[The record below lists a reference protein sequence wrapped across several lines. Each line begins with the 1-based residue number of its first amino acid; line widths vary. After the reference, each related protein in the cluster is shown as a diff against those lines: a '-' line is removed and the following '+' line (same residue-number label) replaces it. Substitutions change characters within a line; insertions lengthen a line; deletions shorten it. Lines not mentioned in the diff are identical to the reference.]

1 MRIRRVIS
9 VLCIGVLAAA
19 GLSSP
24 AAAAAPGITDWK
36 PCADRP
42 DVQCAT
48 LRVPLDWARPY
59 GPKISLAVARNP
71 VDDPSKR
78 VGTLFLNPGGP
89 GGPGTIL
96 ALYGDLVFSPAL
108 AEHFDLVGV
117 DPRGIAGS
125 TPVLCDGDPYPP
137 GLTLFPRG
145 AAEFRRFVE
154 ANRVFG
160 QSCADATGP
169 LISHVDTVSV
179 ARDHEAARVALG
191 EKEFNWLGLSYG
203 TQIGVQYANLFPH
216 RVRAMVFDSVLD
228 HSMGTEQMLL
238 DEAATVEDSFNR
250 FTRWCTATAACALH
264 GQDVGALFDRIV
276 AAADRNPMPVPGAA
290 RPVSGEDIRL
300 LTQEYLVFKEPNFF
314 RPVSGWLQLGQA
326 ISATLA
332 GNAEGFAIPAPE
344 GPQSS
349 QATGPACMDN
359 PSEIRTY
366 DEYQRLAQR
375 AKRIAPHL
383 QGASQSWTLL
393 RCTGYPVRATNPPRR
408 LDVRNAPPILMVN
421 ATHDASTA
429 YKWAWQLK
437 SQVRG
442 SVVLTRIGDGHTSSM
457 HDACARAAI
466 DRYLIDGVMP
476 APGSVCR

>member
-1 MRIRRVIS
+1 MRIRRLVS
-9 VLCIGVLAAA
+9 VLCIGALAAT
-19 GLSSP
+19 GLARPAP
-24 AAAAAPGITDWK
+24 AAGVIDWK

-42 DVQCAT
+42 DVQCGT

-78 VGTLFLNPGGP
+78 IGSLFLNPGGP

-96 ALYGDLVFSPAL
+96 ALYGDLIFSPAL
-108 AEHFDLVGV
+108 AERFDLVGV

-125 TPVLCDGDPYPP
+125 TPVLCSGDPYPP
-137 GLTLFPRG
+137 GLTLFPRD
-145 AAEFRRFVE
+145 AAGWRQFVQ

-179 ARDHEAARVALG
+179 ARDHEAVRAALG
-191 EKEFNWLGLSYG
+191 EPEFNWLGLSYG
-203 TQIGVQYANLFPH
+203 TQIGVQYANLYPH
-216 RVRAMVFDSVLD
+216 RVRAMVFDAVLD
-228 HSMGTEQMLL
+228 HSMGTERMLL

-250 FTRWCTATAACALH
+250 FAKWCTATAACALH
-264 GQDVGALFDRIV
+264 GRDVGALFDRIV
-276 AAADRNPMPVPGAA
+276 AASDRNPVPVAGADH
-290 RPVSGEDIRL
+290 PVTGEDIRL
-300 LTQEYLVFKEPNFF
+300 RTQEYLIFKEPNFF
-314 RPVSGWLQLGQA
+314 RPVSAWLQLGQA
-326 ISATLA
+326 ISDTLA

-344 GPQSS
+344 GPQSA

-366 DEYQRLAQR
+366 DQYRRLAR
-375 AKRIAPHL
+375 EARRIAPHL

-393 RCTGYPVRATNPPRR
+393 RCTGYPVKATNPPRR
-408 LDVRNAPPILMVN
+408 LNIRDVPPILLVN
-421 ATHDASTA
+421 ATHDASTT
-429 YKWAWQLK
+429 YKWAGQLQ

-442 SVVLTRIGDGHTSSM
+442 SVLLTRIGDGHTSSL
-457 HDACARAAI
+457 HDPCARAAI
-466 DRYLIDGVMP
+466 DRYLIDRVTP
-476 APGSVCR
+476 APGFVCR